1 MKFRDKSFMQKVLA
15 ISSLAHVNDKEDY
28 TQQDFHDMLK
38 FTTELINKHN
48 PEKEI
53 SIVIIDKDKKEH
65 SLNIQ
70 EVKDNIFMTRDSQ
83 QEALSSDEVQAIRDL
98 VNDGY
103 SKATIAK
110 AFGFSRNTV
119 NKYCK

>member
-1 MKFRDKSFMQKVLA
+1 MKFRDKSFMKKVRA
-15 ISSLAHVNDKEDY
+15 ISGLAHVNDKEDY

-38 FTTELINKHN
+38 FVTELINMHS

-53 SIVIIDKDKKEH
+53 SIVIINKDKKEH

-119 NKYCK
+119 NKYSK